1 MKQVFGYTLLVGLI
15 ILFFWLSYF
24 VSTNHGDTVG
34 TMIPF
39 GFGLFFLALLVYAV
53 TYELRIVRKKRI
65 VAEDYVEIMTTF
77 DYVES
82 LGDNLHYVH
91 TKWQDPDG
99 GAMFYFKS
107 DYVEVNPKRF
117 LEGKQIPVKISR
129 NNYQLYVVDLSMLPR
144 YA

>member
-1 MKQVFGYTLLVGLI
+1 MANEKGKIEDYEASIWVYVISRIDYSL
-15 ILFFWLSYF
+15 FWLSYF

-34 TMIPF
+34 TIIPF

-117 LEGKQIPVKISR
+117 LEENR
-129 NNYQLYVVDLSMLPR
+129 FR
-144 YA
+144 